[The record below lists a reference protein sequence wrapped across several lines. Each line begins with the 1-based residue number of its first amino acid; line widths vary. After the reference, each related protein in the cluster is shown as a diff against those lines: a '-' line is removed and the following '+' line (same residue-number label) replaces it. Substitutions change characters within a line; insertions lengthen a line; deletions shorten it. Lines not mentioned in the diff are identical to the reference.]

1 MAGIHIKPVP
11 GRERAWDI
19 SFTVQLPSGRAHRE
33 RARLT
38 DVSKTQALK
47 WAEKRRNELLD
58 PSNDT
63 RKGGMLFK
71 DFVEGPIATRYLSRL
86 SEAHRYTVEN
96 AIKNHMLPTFG
107 KLKLEQISRGKLDDY
122 LARVSAVTQAKGQ
135 SEYLGFMR
143 VFLKHAVEWEYLS
156 TLPSFPKVKVPEAPI
171 PEFLTPDEHN
181 TLLAHARDHEEY
193 TLLLFATD
201 SGTRSGEQLA
211 LQWGDIR
218 PSQLVLSRSVV
229 RNSVSSGFKGTKSG
243 KPRVLPLSQRC
254 EQALTK
260 LKEEREARGVPT
272 GDTDL
277 VFGSYIPSVKALYR
291 RVVWACKRAK
301 IKHTSRHGLRHTY
314 ASWLISQGVSLAQ
327 VQALLG
333 HSSPIMTLRYAH
345 LIPGTGDNVRAV
357 LDGLSKATSS
367 PSAEQR
373 VDNRMTTAP
382 DSAEPDAAFT
392 NESK

>member
-11 GRERAWDI
+11 NRERVWDI
-19 SFTVQLPSGRAHRE
+19 SFTVQLPSGESHRE
-33 RARLT
+33 RSRLT
-38 DVSKTQALK
+38 NVSKTQAQK

-58 PSNDT
+58 PAYDP
-63 RKGGMLFK
+63 KGSMTFK
-71 DFVEGPIATRYLSRL
+71 SFVEGPITDRYLPTL
-86 SEAHRYTVEN
+86 SEAHRYTVGS
-96 AIKNHMLPTFG
+96 AIKNHMMPMFG
-107 KLKLEQISRGKLDDY
+107 NLKLEQITRAKLDDY
-122 LARVSAVTQAKGQ
+122 LARVRQITKEKGQ

-143 VFLKHAVEWEYLS
+143 RFLSLAVEWELLS
-156 TLPSFPKVKVPEAPI
+156 ALPSFPKIKVPQAAI
-171 PEFLTPDEHN
+171 PEFLTPEEHD
-181 TLLAHARDHEEY
+181 TLLTHARDHEEY

-211 LQWGDIR
+211 LQWGDIH
-218 PSQLVLSRSVV
+218 PAQLVLSRSVN
-229 RNSVSSGFKGTKSG
+229 RNSVASGFKGTKSG

-260 LKEEREARGVPT
+260 LKTERQARGQPCL
-272 GDTDL
+272 DTDL
-277 VFGSYIPSVKALYR
+277 VFGSYIPSVKALYA
-291 RVVWACKRAK
+291 RVVGACARAK

-333 HSSPIMTLRYAH
+333 HSSPNMTLRYAH

-367 PSAEQR
+367 PASEQR
-373 VDNRMTTAP
+373 VGNGVTTEP
-382 DSAEPDAAFT
+382 DSSEPGDENAKR
-392 NESK
+392 SK

>member
-11 GRERAWDI
+11 DREKVWDI
-19 SFTVQLPSGRAHRE
+19 SFTVQLPSGGSHRE

-38 DVSKTQALK
+38 NVSKTQAQK

-58 PSNDT
+58 PSYET
-63 RKGGMLFK
+63 KGSMLFK
-71 DFVEGPIATRYLSRL
+71 AFVEGPITSRYLPTL

-96 AIKNHMLPTFG
+96 AIKNHMMPMFG
-107 KLKLEQISRGKLDDY
+107 SLKLQQITRAKLDDY
-122 LARVSAVTQAKGQ
+122 LARVRQVTKEKGQ

-143 VFLKHAVEWEYLS
+143 RFLSLAVEWELLS
-156 TLPSFPKVKVPEAPI
+156 ALPTFPKVKVPQADI

-181 TLLAHARDHEEY
+181 TLLSHARDHEEY

-211 LQWGDIR
+211 LQWGDIH

-229 RNSVSSGFKGTKSG
+229 KNKVSSGFKGTKSG

-260 LKEEREARGVPT
+260 LKAERKARGLPCL
-272 GDTDL
+272 DTDL
-277 VFGSYIPSVKALYR
+277 VFGSYIPSVKSLYQ
-291 RVVWACKRAK
+291 RVIRACKRAK

-333 HSSPIMTLRYAH
+333 HSSPNMTLRYAH

-357 LDGLSKATSS
+357 LDGLSNATSS
-367 PSAEQR
+367 PEPEQR

-382 DSAEPDAAFT
+382 DPSEPDAAFT
-392 NESK
+392 NEPK